1 MPVQSILRSVYRL
14 VIFLFC
20 CLASLAQAED
30 ELLQAAAAQARGEY
44 RIAAEAY
51 ARALTN
57 GYDSAELRSNYGVA
71 LHLAGEDVKALE
83 QFRIALHRKPGLV
96 AAYLFAGLCLLHLAR
111 PHEAVPLLE
120 RASAADTSGIAPLL
134 ALGQAYVSIRD
145 FRRANNAYLEATQRD
160 PRSAQAWYGVGIT
173 RRSLAESLLRDATRH
188 GKTKPEEATE
198 LLRNALDSLN
208 RAVALDPD
216 AVQAHLMLAESL
228 RDSGKYVE
236 AIPEYETAIRLRPE
250 MTAGYLGLATTYWKY
265 GPQEKLTQPLERA
278 LNLSPKDPEAN
289 SIMGN
294 VLVRQGDYARAKP
307 YLETA
312 LAGNSD
318 LAETR
323 VSLAKIQ
330 LAENRPERAI
340 AELQRV
346 LAEDT
351 DGNYHFLYYRALKQA
366 GHAKEAEHALQ
377 EFNRLR
383 SLAAKP

>member
-1 MPVQSILRSVYRL
+1 MYV
-14 VIFLFC
+14 
-20 CLASLAQAED
+20 
-30 ELLQAAAAQARGEY
+30 
-44 RIAAEAY
+44 
-51 ARALTN
+51 
-57 GYDSAELRSNYGVA
+57 
-71 LHLAGEDVKALE
+71 LH
-83 QFRIALHRKPGLV
+83 
-96 AAYLFAGLCLLHLAR
+96 
-111 PHEAVPLLE
+111 
-120 RASAADTSGIAPLL
+120 
-134 ALGQAYVSIRD
+134 
-145 FRRANNAYLEATQRD
+145 
-160 PRSAQAWYGVGIT
+160 
-173 RRSLAESLLRDATRH
+173 
-188 GKTKPEEATE
+188 
-198 LLRNALDSLN
+198 
-208 RAVALDPD
+208 
-216 AVQAHLMLAESL
+216 
-228 RDSGKYVE
+228 
-236 AIPEYETAIRLRPE
+236 AIPKHLSALLSMTEK
-250 MTAGYLGLATTYWKY
+250 TAGYLGLATTYWKY
-265 GPQEKLTQPLERA
+265 GPQEKLTQPLEPA
-278 LNLSPKDPEAN
+278 LKLSPKDPEAN

-330 LAENRPERAI
+330 LAENRPERAL